1 MWISLFFKIILK
13 LTFVFWI
20 LKVIPNKKGLTE
32 KRLHSKRLILFSQAL
47 ENWWRL
53 IRVKDSIAVKLRFI
67 TASHQH
73 DLPPTKE

>member
-32 KRLHSKRLILFSQAL
+32 KRLHSKRLILFFPGFGKL
-47 ENWWRL
+47 VEI